1 MLEMGNCVFFQITQ
15 LSTYRD
21 LLFIPDTDFHWFVI
35 AASSSD
41 CDSNHLWTATGFIE
55 IPVKPA
61 FVFESRLTVCSM
73 V

>member
-1 MLEMGNCVFFQITQ
+1 MLEMGNCVFFEVTQ

-21 LLFIPDTDFHWFVI
+21 LPFIPDIDLHWFVI
-35 AASSSD
+35 AALSD

-55 IPVKPA
+55 IPVKPP